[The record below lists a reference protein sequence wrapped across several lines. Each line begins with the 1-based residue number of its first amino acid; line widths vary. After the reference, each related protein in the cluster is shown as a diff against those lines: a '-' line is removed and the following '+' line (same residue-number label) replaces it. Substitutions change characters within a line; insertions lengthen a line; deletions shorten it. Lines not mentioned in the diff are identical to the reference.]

1 MIRRKYLVPM
11 FLGPGAVFILLF
23 TVLPFFTMIEYSVFK
38 SNYIAKDF
46 VGFQNYIK
54 TFTDPEYHKIIVS
67 SFTYTGI
74 VCFAS
79 VFIPLIVALLIYDLP
94 KWIQNYTKFML
105 FVPSFTSGV
114 IMTGVWKWIFQPRTG
129 LLTYFV
135 KLLGMEPKL
144 WLTNRWVGILGLSVM
159 CISGIMGVPLLIYMS
174 SILSIPKECFDAAR
188 IDGANNFQI
197 KFRIIIPL
205 LGPSILMVV
214 LITMMSGF
222 FIMETILLMTGGGYG
237 TANFMF
243 NIFSEGINR
252 QKVGLASA
260 RSFMLFAII
269 LTMAL
274 TKRKLETMKK

>member
-1 MIRRKYLVPM
+1 MIRKRYIVPV

-23 TVLPFFTMIEYSVFK
+23 TVLPFFTMIEQSLFK
-38 SNYIAKDF
+38 SNYIVKEF
-46 VGFQNYIK
+46 VGFRNYIS
-54 TFTDPEYHKIIVS
+54 TFIDPEYHKIFIS

-79 VFIPLIVALLIYDLP
+79 VFIPLGVALLIYDLP
-94 KWIQNYTKFML
+94 KWLQNYTKFML

-135 KLLGMEPKL
+135 KLVGLEPKL
-144 WLTNRWVGILGLSVM
+144 WLTNRWIGILGLSIM

-197 KFRIIIPL
+197 KWRIIIPL

-252 QKVGLASA
+252 QRVGLGSA
-260 RSFMLFAII
+260 RSFLLFIVI
-269 LTMAL
+269 LIMAVS
-274 TKRKLETMKK
+274 KLRLERLKK